1 MLISCRVKDRMQGRA
16 AVQVASLSSFL
27 SCSLTAVSVSF
38 IDAIAWSVG
47 AKQTFYSRYTS
58 VNNGCISFSFRV
70 LNIKLAEGETSPCD
84 EWNWLINLFG
94 DETIPQH

>member
-38 IDAIAWSVG
+38 IDAIA
-47 AKQTFYSRYTS
+47 
-58 VNNGCISFSFRV
+58 
-70 LNIKLAEGETSPCD
+70 
-84 EWNWLINLFG
+84 
-94 DETIPQH
+94 